1 MTSRPS
7 PLPRVVV
14 LGGGLAG
21 TLAAAALA
29 PHVGEILERDSAL
42 PQTPAPRARLPQA
55 AHAHTLWA
63 GGADAMEELLP
74 GITAD
79 WLAAG
84 AHRIPIPN
92 GMVSFSP
99 AGWYRRSWDPT
110 HYLIGAGRDLIDWAV
125 RRRVLGMPNVELR
138 TRTKITGLAGDGA
151 RVRGVYAEQAGQDG
165 RQAAQDGQQA
175 GQDAYGSPGLIEADL
190 VVDATGRNSKS
201 TRWLLD
207 IGGPEVRE
215 TVVDAGV
222 RYASRRYRAPE
233 GTETDW
239 PVVHVPADPRE
250 ARPGLF
256 ATIIPIEDGQWH
268 VSLSGT
274 RGGEPS
280 SGEELFEEF
289 ARGVRHPLV
298 ADLLARAEPVSGVS
312 TYARTANRRRHFERA
327 GLPEGFVVVGD
338 AATSL
343 NPVYGHG
350 MSVAARGA
358 LALRGQAA
366 RRPFASA
373 GFTSRAQ
380 RAMTRPA
387 AAAWLLAVGQ
397 DRFYPGA
404 IGRRPNLADRLSAR
418 YVHRLAHTATGNAMI
433 VERITDVVTLR
444 KPAGI
449 LAGPAVLLAAA
460 LGPRKPL
467 LDGPEL
473 TAREQEVLARPP
485 LRSPHT
491 ASATD
496 TDTDTDTP

>member
-1 MTSRPS
+1 MTSRLS
-7 PLPRVVV
+7 ALPRVVI

-29 PHVGEILERDSAL
+29 PHVGEILVLERDSAL
-42 PQTPAPRARLPQA
+42 PQTPLPRAGLPQA

-63 GGADAMEELLP
+63 GGADAMEQLLP
-74 GITAD
+74 GVTDD

-99 AGWYRRSWDPT
+99 AGWYRRSWEPT

-125 RRRVLGMPNVELR
+125 RRRVLEMPNVGLR
-138 TRTKITGLAGDGA
+138 THTKITGLAGDGA
-151 RVRGVYAEQAGQDG
+151 RVRGVYVEDAQGGRDGRNGQDG
-165 RQAAQDGQQA
+165 QRRQ
-175 GQDAYGSPGLIEADL
+175 SLIEADL
-190 VVDATGRNSKS
+190 VIDATGRSSKN

-239 PVVHVPADPRE
+239 PVVHIPADPRQ

-256 ATIIPIEDGQWH
+256 ATIISIEDGQWH

-280 SGEELFEEF
+280 SNEELFEDF
-289 ARGVRHPLV
+289 ARRVRHPLV
-298 ADLLARAEPVSGVS
+298 ADLLARAEPISGV
-312 TYARTANRRRHFERA
+312 TVYARTANRWRHFERA
-327 GLPEGFVVVGD
+327 GLPEGFVVLGD

-350 MSVAARGA
+350 MSVAALGA
-358 LALRGQAA
+358 LALRGRAA
-366 RRPFASA
+366 RTPVASP

-380 RAMTRPA
+380 RAMARPA
-387 AAAWLLAVGQ
+387 AAAWMLAVGQ

-404 IGRRPNLADRLSAR
+404 TGRKPNLADRLSAR
-418 YVHRLAHTATGNAMI
+418 YVHRLARTATGNAMI
-433 VERITDVVTLR
+433 VKRVTDVVTLR
-444 KPAGI
+444 RPARI

-485 LRSPHT
+485 GTARSEV
-491 ASATD
+491 
-496 TDTDTDTP
+496 

>member
-1 MTSRPS
+1 MTSHPS
-7 PLPRVVV
+7 ALPRVVV

-29 PHVGEILERDSAL
+29 PHVGEILIVERDSAL

-74 GITAD
+74 GVTAD

-110 HYLIGAGRDLIDWAV
+110 HYVIGAGRDLIDWAV
-125 RRRVLGMPNVELR
+125 RRRVLGMPNVGLR

-151 RVRGVYAEQAGQDG
+151 RVRGVYVEQA
-165 RQAAQDGQQA
+165 AHDGQEA
-175 GQDAYGSPGLIEADL
+175 PGGPSLVEADL
-190 VVDATGRNSKS
+190 VVDATGRGSKS

-233 GTETDW
+233 GAETDW
-239 PVVHVPADPRE
+239 PVVHIPADPRQ

-274 RGGEPS
+274 RGGEPAS
-280 SGEELFEEF
+280 REELFEEF

-298 ADLLARAEPVSGVS
+298 ADLLARAEPISDVSV
-312 TYARTANRRRHFERA
+312 YARTANHRRQFERA
-327 GLPEGFVVVGD
+327 GLPEGFLVVGD

-350 MSVAARGA
+350 MSAAALGA

-366 RRPFASA
+366 RTPVAAA

-380 RAMTRPA
+380 RAMARPA

-404 IGRRPNLADRLSAR
+404 IGRKPNLADRLSAQ
-418 YVHRLAHTATGNAMI
+418 YVHRLVHTATGNGM
-433 VERITDVVTLR
+433 VVKRVTDVVTLR

-460 LGPRKPL
+460 LGPRKPR

-485 LRSPHT
+485 LRS
-491 ASATD
+491 AEASSATD
-496 TDTDTDTP
+496 PR